1 MRLINSTVFPA
12 MTFDH
17 WDLDQREQSVV
28 IVKATIH
35 RESDGWT
42 WRQEQPPIRLEDR
55 FGGDPATSALLE
67 EQEIAPRKPATDL
80 TLRAIAHAPGG
91 KPTEDWPVEITIP
104 ERLTYGFHVRGPS
117 QWRRHLLRG
126 WRRDRPAA
134 VRTVPVEYALAYGGS
149 VSDDQGT
156 IGTHEYNPAG
166 CGYVTDELLRV
177 GDPIP
182 APQVGLLPELLRQD
196 ISAPLA
202 VQGFSPIARTWLP
215 RRKRAGTYDE
225 AWLATRHPR
234 LPDDFDPRYWNSAP
248 GPLQLRP
255 HLKGDE
261 EIRLRNLHPGKP
273 DYYLRLPGVAPRGLL
288 SPDNAVIEFTLDTVT
303 LDIAA
308 PMESEH
314 SATLIWRA
322 EFPAYDSHEAF
333 QIDMVRLGTQAEQKA
348 GNDG

>member
-80 TLRAIAHAPGG
+80 TLRAIAHAPGQ
-91 KPTEDWPVEITIP
+91 KPMEDWPVEITIP
-104 ERLTYGFHVRGPS
+104 ERMTYGFHVRGPS
-117 QWRRHLLRG
+117 QWRRHWLRG
-126 WRRDRPAA
+126 WRLDRPSA
-134 VRTVPVEYALAYGGS
+134 VRTVRIAYDLAYGGS
-149 VSDDQGT
+149 VEDDEGT
-156 IGTHEYNPAG
+156 LATHEYNPAG
-166 CGYVTDELLRV
+166 CGHVTDKLLHA
-177 GDPIP
+177 GDPVP
-182 APQVGLLPELLRQD
+182 APQIGLLPELLRQD
-196 ISAPLA
+196 ISDPMA
-202 VQGFSPIARTWLP
+202 VHGFGPIARTWLP
-215 RRKRAGTYDE
+215 RRGHAGTYDE
-225 AWLATRHPR
+225 AWLATRHPH

-248 GPLQLRP
+248 GPLQFDP
-255 HLKGDE
+255 HLRGDE
-261 EIRLRNLHPGKP
+261 EVRLRNLHPGKP
-273 DYYLRLPGVAPRGLL
+273 DYRLRLPGVAPRGLL
-288 SPDNAVIEFTLDTVT
+288 TPTNAAIEFTLDTVM
-303 LDIAA
+303 LDIAS
-308 PMESEH
+308 PLESEH

-322 EFPAYDSHEAF
+322 EFPASDSHEAL